1 MAEKMIRFLQF
12 SYGKVVDNPLYHE
25 GGDQPE
31 TLLKEETARVGEVH
45 DITRP
50 YDLARGEEL
59 GAFFSDD
66 ERKAIEDGSYRGP
79 DAPALV
85 QARRA
90 AAEAVV
96 QPLADESGAS
106 ADISDM
112 SSEQVADLIVE
123 QKLTVPQ
130 TVDLADA
137 SDVDSINKVL
147 DAEDLASENEPR
159 AGVTKALEARLAAAA
174 EATPASDE
182 E

>member
-1 MAEKMIRFLQF
+1 MAKKMIRFLQF
-12 SYGKVVDNPLYHE
+12 SYGKVIDNPLFHD

-31 TLLKEETARVGEVH
+31 TLLKEETAWLGEVH

-96 QPLADESGAS
+96 QPLADESGAP

-112 SSEQVADLIVE
+112 SSEQVADLIKE

-130 TVDLADA
+130 TVDLADPNN
-137 SDVDSINKVL
+137 VDSINKVL
-147 DAEDLASENEPR
+147 DAEGIASESDPR

-174 EATPASDE
+174 ESHPEFDE
-182 E
+182 